1 MAKSDAVWGIDI
13 GQCALKAMR
22 CRAGDDDATIRVES
36 FDFIEYSKIL
46 SQVEAE
52 PQQLIAE
59 AIETFLSRNS
69 VKGDR
74 VAISVSGQSG
84 LARFIKLPPVEAK
97 KIPDIVKYEARQ
109 QIPFAL
115 EDVIWDYQEMAGGSE
130 EEGFS
135 LETEIGLF
143 AMKREQ
149 VFDALQPFEDA
160 GIDVEIIQLT
170 PLALYNFV
178 AFDQLRDLPS
188 EEDYDPDDP
197 PPSTVIISVGTD
209 TTDLVVTD
217 GFRVWQRN
225 IPLGGSHFT
234 KALSKDLKLTY
245 AKAEHLK
252 RNADQSE
259 DPRAVYQAMRPIFSD
274 LVTEILRSINYFLS
288 LEKGTKINRAIT
300 MGNAMKLPGLDSYLA
315 KYLKDE
321 GKGIDIDVALLE
333 TFPGLRGVATLGAPA
348 FKENQLS
355 FGVSYGLALQSLDQS
370 RLKTNLVPKE
380 LVIDRLIRAKKPW
393 AVACVAAL
401 LLGCCLNFLGV
412 WWGWHAVRPEK
423 YKAAF
428 GKAQQTVKMSVQL
441 KKDDTKGKEDFAHV
455 KAIGNRSFDLCD
467 RRMLWAEL
475 YAAIR
480 QCLPAEAAWNGPDP
494 ENPKFKIQIGRRL
507 ETHVM
512 QVERQR
518 VAKLDQW
525 HKAVKQWIGDDD
537 ESDPPTGEGWVIQIK
552 GHHFHNDPGGVQT
565 AQFVQDNLIKPL
577 REKEDIE
584 LPALGEGLKEIV
596 STKSLG
602 ISHPVLI
609 GTREKPVT
617 EQLTNS
623 AKQDEQD
630 EQVSVQKFDFTVQ
643 FVWKPVTRRARKEAA
658 EKGKQGGRGAQR

>member
-1 MAKSDAVWGIDI
+1 
-13 GQCALKAMR
+13 
-22 CRAGDDDATIRVES
+22 
-36 FDFIEYSKIL
+36 
-46 SQVEAE
+46 
-52 PQQLIAE
+52 
-59 AIETFLSRNS
+59 
-69 VKGDR
+69 
-74 VAISVSGQSG
+74 
-84 LARFIKLPPVEAK
+84 
-97 KIPDIVKYEARQ
+97 
-109 QIPFAL
+109 
-115 EDVIWDYQEMAGGSE
+115 
-130 EEGFS
+130 
-135 LETEIGLF
+135 
-143 AMKREQ
+143 
-149 VFDALQPFEDA
+149 
-160 GIDVEIIQLT
+160 
-170 PLALYNFV
+170 
-178 AFDQLRDLPS
+178 
-188 EEDYDPDDP
+188 
-197 PPSTVIISVGTD
+197 
-209 TTDLVVTD
+209 
-217 GFRVWQRN
+217 
-225 IPLGGSHFT
+225 
-234 KALSKDLKLTY
+234 
-245 AKAEHLK
+245 
-252 RNADQSE
+252 
-259 DPRAVYQAMRPIFSD
+259 
-274 LVTEILRSINYFLS
+274 
-288 LEKGTKINRAIT
+288 
-300 MGNAMKLPGLDSYLA
+300 
-315 KYLKDE
+315 
-321 GKGIDIDVALLE
+321 
-333 TFPGLRGVATLGAPA
+333 
-348 FKENQLS
+348 
-355 FGVSYGLALQSLDQS
+355 
-370 RLKTNLVPKE
+370 
-380 LVIDRLIRAKKPW
+380 
-393 AVACVAAL
+393 
-401 LLGCCLNFLGV
+401 LNFLGV